1 MKLFINNQLFDSEKD
16 VIVLTLSQEE
26 KAQISEMAETDFS
39 YCTAP
44 EKATT
49 QELEDALKNSKQAV
63 SLFTANT
70 GF

>member
-1 MKLFINNQLFDSEKD
+1 
-16 VIVLTLSQEE
+16 
-26 KAQISEMAETDFS
+26 MAETDFS